1 LSVKKPI
8 KLAILWHLHQPNYQE
23 PNSDKMVMP
32 WVRLHATKDY
42 LDMPLLATRYEK
54 IKTTFN
60 LVPSLLDQLDLYLN
74 GGTDPHLE
82 LSRLNPENI
91 SESQKIA
98 ILETFF
104 SANPTTMI
112 EPYPRYKDI
121 YRKSKN
127 GKNKILPALFSSQEI
142 RDLQVWSNLCWIDPV
157 FHNEEPVKKLLYK
170 ERHFTEED
178 KYNLLEWQIK
188 IIGKIEKTFRDLYQL
203 GKIDISF
210 TPYYHPILP
219 LLCNTDIAKE
229 AMPNITLPDQKFI
242 HPEDARTQIEMSIAK
257 FEKMF
262 GSKLVGMWP
271 SEGSISEEVAELLL
285 DSGIKWIATDEE
297 ILFNSLKK
305 GEQPINRNSLQR
317 VYEYGSGLKLF
328 FRDHVLSDK
337 IGFVYSGWDADR
349 AVNDFIEN
357 IKRVRSNNI
366 DNLDNAV
373 LSVILDG
380 ENCWEYF
387 PSDGQDFLDALYSK
401 LNDDDEIETVTM
413 TEASQICQPEK
424 LKSIFAGSW
433 INHNFKIWI
442 GHQEDNLAW
451 DLLKS
456 TRDKLVEFQNQNTD
470 YDKSKLEKAWHQI
483 YIAEGSDW
491 CWWYGDEHRGDHNS
505 EFDQI
510 FRKHLIAVYKLLNL
524 DIPSELLSPINQ
536 SESTYETQYPD
547 SFITPSIDGAITHF
561 YEWAGAGIF
570 DTKKVGSSMHRVDR
584 YANAIYF
591 GFDKM
596 NFYIRLDF
604 IDKKELGYLKEPKL
618 KISFYTDGSNE
629 HNIELYL
636 NKLGVENDDFNFAFD
651 EIIELA
657 VKRSFILENGRGE
670 FSFNMILTDGDNKLE
685 KMPSTKPI
693 KVVLPGLNQE
703 LFWPL

>member
-1 LSVKKPI
+1 
-8 KLAILWHLHQPNYQE
+8 
-23 PNSDKMVMP
+23 MP

-60 LVPSLLDQLDLYLN
+60 LVPSLIDQLELYLN

-82 LSRLNPENI
+82 LSCLNPENI
-91 SESQKIA
+91 NDFQKIS

-104 SANPTTMI
+104 SANLATMI
-112 EPYPRYKDI
+112 EPYPRYKEI
-121 YRKSKN
+121 YRKARN
-127 GKNKILPALFSSQEI
+127 GVNKKILPALFSSQEI

-157 FHNEEPVKKLLYK
+157 FHNEEPVKQLLYK
-170 ERHFTEED
+170 ERHFTEEE

-188 IIGKIEKTFRDLYQL
+188 IIGKIEKTFKELYQS

-219 LLCNTDIAKE
+219 LLCDTNIAKE
-229 AMPNITLPDQKFI
+229 AMPHITLPDQRFI
-242 HPEDARTQIEMSIAK
+242 HPEDAKTQIEMSIAK

-262 GSKLVGMWP
+262 GSKLIGMWP
-271 SEGSISEEVAELLL
+271 SEGSISEEVAELLIA
-285 DSGIKWIATDEE
+285 SGIKWIATDEE

-305 GEQPINRNSLQR
+305 GKQPINRNSLQR
-317 VYEYGSGLKLF
+317 IYEYGSDLKLF
-328 FRDHVLSDK
+328 FRDHSLSDK

-349 AVNDFIEN
+349 AVNDFIKN
-357 IKRVRSNNI
+357 IKRIRNNNL

-387 PSDGQDFLDALYSK
+387 PHDGQDFLDALYSK

-413 TEASQICQPEK
+413 TEAYNTCQPEK
-424 LKSIFAGSW
+424 LKSLFAGSW

-451 DLLKS
+451 DLLKI
-456 TRDKLVEFQNQNTD
+456 TRDKLVEFQEKNQD
-470 YDKSKLEKAWHQI
+470 YDKSKLEKAWRQI

-491 CWWYGDEHRGDHNS
+491 CWWYGDEHRGNHNAQ
-505 EFDQI
+505 FDQI
-510 FRKHLIAVYKLLNL
+510 FRKHLIAIYELINL
-524 DIPSELLSPINQ
+524 DIPLELLSPISR
-536 SESTYETQYPD
+536 SELTYETQYPD
-547 SFITPSIDGAITHF
+547 SFITPSIDGLLTHF
-561 YEWAGAGIF
+561 YEWAGAGAF
-570 DTKKVGSSMHRVDR
+570 DTKKVGNSMHRVDR
-584 YANAIYF
+584 YADTIRF
-591 GFDKM
+591 GFDKTY
-596 NFYIRLDF
+596 FYIRLDF
-604 IDKKELGYLKEPKL
+604 INKKELESLKEPKL
-618 KISFYTDGSNE
+618 RICFYDAKKPE
-629 HNIELYL
+629 LNIELFL
-636 NKLGVENDDFNFAFD
+636 NKLRVDTDNFNFAFD

-657 VKRSFILENGRGE
+657 VKRSFILEDGKGE
-670 FSFNMILTDGDNKLE
+670 FDFNMILTDGNNKLE
-685 KMPSTKPI
+685 KIPSIKPI
-693 KVVLPGLNQE
+693 KVDLPDINQE